1 MVDYDKFNSKIYLF
15 LSQQADWKTDADYDG
30 DDTITKAEFMSY
42 LKGDVAKEIWDG
54 ENCNANRQND
64 IINRFWNHFDTV
76 RSGKINGTRLSEY
89 NALNDDEEA
98 ALEKRFAS
106 YKYFNEFFNNE
117 ISKIQSA
124 GISELN
130 TKKVAEQLKSSLK
143 TDLLALFESE
153 ISKGTEFNSVED
165 IKNAL
170 GDRVRQ
176 IEYQTIAN
184 ISVDLY
190 IEKNVKNL
198 EKKYGYDR
206 ENDAT
211 LNTLIKNCV
220 SQLASSSNIDDFAGV
235 FNEAMNVIE
244 NYLATAL
251 PDKFSGNDEYLKK
264 YGYNFNAEDGLNDL
278 QKAVF
283 KTNLANELPNSE
295 YKDLYKEYPYVF
307 EILSEQLVDILKY
320 KEYTTDVIAL
330 FKEKMGTKVENAIS
344 VAKLFNKPESGAG
357 NDAIETKLWAAL
369 KEKGFSDE
377 LIEYL
382 QGNGATKLDGIKKE
396 AITATINDEFNDI
409 NDKFDINNA
418 VDYIV
423 EKIVAMQLELE
434 RAMNSA
440 DNLSVDESTWNVDIS
455 VTTGGTSGTYST
467 DGAGNT
473 TSPSDYDLVASKKSA
488 IEMLK
493 YIREYILKDETY
505 WGNYGGGD
513 PSDNY
518 EATRLNPKLQDALK
532 VFGANSFDDA
542 VNKINSYTSISE
554 LNSRVSEFI
563 EKVDLYNLEW
573 TPVPSTSST
582 DSPSSTSGTSGVTT
596 STKTNLSDNLKFYLG
611 SQVSF
616 KLNPKFNYKDTKK
629 EANIDSAKVTYE
641 SSHPDLVAISADGTV
656 TINTDNITSRTKVTI
671 KILVDGEVVG
681 TKELKIEIA
690 EYPGDREFD
699 YSKAGITKDYNK
711 DVVNGKLPDDDNE
724 TYKWYLPSMIATD
737 TDKVLNVINSL
748 YNQLLSGGQALN
760 TNALLTAK
768 NKMEDLYKKAIE
780 QMYNKCAAEKRYKRN
795 KNFTTDGILY
805 DGKMYNAYHHQD
817 DDWNEV
823 NQDGISAQ
831 SRKQNAKN
839 NDLGLTLWVKTDRP
853 REYGLKVNTQC
864 MLEIF
869 QSFYQAALGA

>member
-30 DDTITKAEFMSY
+30 DDKITKAEFMDY

-64 IINRFWNHFDTV
+64 VINRFWNRFDTV
-76 RSGKINGTRLSEY
+76 RSGKISGTRLDEY

-98 ALEKRFAS
+98 ALEKSFAS

-153 ISKGTEFNSVED
+153 VSKGTEFNSVED
-165 IKNAL
+165 VKNVL
-170 GDRVRQ
+170 GDQVRQ
-176 IEYQTIAN
+176 VEYQTIAN

-220 SQLASSSNIDDFAGV
+220 SQLTSSSNIDDFAGV

-264 YGYNFNAEDGLNDL
+264 YGYDFNAEDGLNDL

-283 KTNLANELPNSE
+283 KTNLANELPKSE

-307 EILSEQLVDILKY
+307 EILSEQLVDTLQY
-320 KEYTTDVIAL
+320 KEYTTDVVAL

-396 AITATINDEFNDI
+396 AITATVNDEFNDI
-409 NDKFDINNA
+409 DDKFDINNA

-434 RAMNSA
+434 KAMNGA
-440 DNLSVDESTWNVDIS
+440 DNLSVDESTWNVNIS
-455 VTTGGTSGTYST
+455 VTTGGTSGTDSTGST
-467 DGAGNT
+467 D
-473 TSPSDYDLVASKKSA
+473 SPTYDLEASKKSA
-488 IEMLK
+488 IATIEEMIK
-493 YIREYILKDETY
+493 NATEVEVTD
-505 WGNYGGGD
+505 GNYQDYVNPQLLTTIETIFGGYNYKAII
-513 PSDNY
+513 DNI
-518 EATRLNPKLQDALK
+518 A
-532 VFGANSFDDA
+532 
-542 VNKINSYTSISE
+542 KIEE
-554 LNSRVSEFI
+554 LNRLMEEFLS
-563 EKVDLYNLEW
+563 VYNASWEPVKST
-573 TPVPSTSST
+573 TP
-582 DSPSSTSGTSGVTT
+582 TSGTDSSNGVTT
-596 STKTNLSDNLKFYLG
+596 TTKTNFNLSKDLKFYQG
-611 SQVSF
+611 SLVSF
-616 KLNPKFNYKDTKK
+616 RLNPKFNYKNTNKQADV
-629 EANIDSAKVTYE
+629 DSSKVTYE
-641 SSHPDLVAISADGTV
+641 SSNPNLVAIGADGTV
-656 TINTDNITSRTKVTI
+656 TICTDNITSQTKVTI

-690 EYPGDREFD
+690 EKGNLNGINFENLTGSNANYTGYITTQYGDSD
-699 YSKAGITKDYNK
+699 KGKVQTVDLATLYKANGCIKLCDFKDDSTARSNAQSTIKGILDRIKIACTSAGADTAALEVAYTKTMNLYNAII
-711 DVVNGKLPDDDNE
+711 D
-724 TYKWYLPSMIATD
+724 ATD
-737 TDKVLNVINSL
+737 RAGKKKAAEYKVWYEGQDYTYYSNTWHKEKTADGCSLAYNSKGTNNQTGIQWNVSTNSPETHQYYLNVRCL
-748 YNQLLSGGQALN
+748 
-760 TNALLTAK
+760 
-768 NKMEDLYKKAIE
+768 MD
-780 QMYNKCAAEKRYKRN
+780 
-795 KNFTTDGILY
+795 
-805 DGKMYNAYHHQD
+805 
-817 DDWNEV
+817 
-823 NQDGISAQ
+823 
-831 SRKQNAKN
+831 
-839 NDLGLTLWVKTDRP
+839 
-853 REYGLKVNTQC
+853 
-864 MLEIF
+864 IF
-869 QSFYQAALGA
+869 NSFYKAA

>member
-1 MVDYDKFNSKIYLF
+1 MVDYAKFNSKIYLF

-30 DDTITKAEFMSY
+30 NDKITKAEFMNY

-54 ENCNANRQND
+54 ENCN
-64 IINRFWNHFDTV
+64 INRKNDVINKFWNRFDQV
-76 RSGKINGTRLSEY
+76 RSGYIEGTDVKEY

-98 ALEKRFAS
+98 ALEKSFAS
-106 YKYFNEFFNNE
+106 YKYFNEFFNSE

-153 ISKGTEFNSVED
+153 VSKGTEFNSVED
-165 IKNAL
+165 VKNAL
-170 GDRVRQ
+170 ADQVRQ
-176 IEYQTIAN
+176 VEYQTIAN
-184 ISVDLY
+184 ISIDLY

-264 YGYNFNAEDGLNDL
+264 YGYDFNAEDGLNDL

-283 KTNLANELPNSE
+283 KTNLANELPKSE

-307 EILSEQLVDILKY
+307 EILSKQLIDTLQY
-320 KEYTTDVIAL
+320 KEYTTDVVAL

-382 QGNGATKLDGIKKE
+382 QGTGATKLDSLKKE
-396 AITATINDEFNDI
+396 AITATVNDEFDDLD
-409 NDKFDINNA
+409 DKFDINNA

-434 RAMNSA
+434 KAMNGA
-440 DNLSVDESTWNVDIS
+440 DNLSVDESTWNVTI
-455 VTTGGTSGTYST
+455 TT
-467 DGAGNT
+467 
-473 TSPSDYDLVASKKSA
+473 
-488 IEMLK
+488 I
-493 YIREYILKDETY
+493 
-505 WGNYGGGD
+505 
-513 PSDNY
+513 
-518 EATRLNPKLQDALK
+518 
-532 VFGANSFDDA
+532 
-542 VNKINSYTSISE
+542 
-554 LNSRVSEFI
+554 
-563 EKVDLYNLEW
+563 
-573 TPVPSTSST
+573 TSST
-582 DSPSSTSGTSGVTT
+582 DGTNNNGSTNGVTT
-596 STKTNLSDNLKFYLG
+596 TEETNLSRDLKFYQG
-611 SQVSF
+611 SRVSF
-616 KLNPKFNYKDTKK
+616 RLNPKFNYKNTNKQADV
-629 EANIDSAKVTYE
+629 DSTSVSYE
-641 SSHPDLVAISADGTV
+641 SSNPNLVAIGADGTV
-656 TINTDNITSRTKVTI
+656 TICTDNITSQTKVTI

-690 EYPGDREFD
+690 PYDKANAGDGFENDTTTMINGQSISDIFRFKNNAFFSAVVNHGNVVNTGISFIDTTLSSIESALIGGGYDSNKTKKTISVLKQYYKSILAASQKNFNFEIEHD
-699 YSKAGITKDYNK
+699 IKISGIGRNDKKGDIPYSTTNFSYTGSDGKSHELKQDMVLKEWQNLYAYNPNK
-711 DVVNGKLPDDDNE
+711 DNFETINTSGFVISHQRNGNPDQ
-724 TYKWYLPSMIATD
+724 YQIALD
-737 TDKVLNVINSL
+737 TAK
-748 YNQLLSGGQALN
+748 
-760 TNALLTAK
+760 LLTLFK
-768 NKMEDLYKKAIE
+768 DI
-780 QMYNKCAAEKRYKRN
+780 
-795 KNFTTDGILY
+795 
-805 DGKMYNAYHHQD
+805 
-817 DDWNEV
+817 
-823 NQDGISAQ
+823 
-831 SRKQNAKN
+831 
-839 NDLGLTLWVKTDRP
+839 
-853 REYGLKVNTQC
+853 
-864 MLEIF
+864 
-869 QSFYQAALGA
+869 YQYM

>member
-30 DDTITKAEFMSY
+30 DDKITKAEFMDY

-54 ENCNANRQND
+54 ENCNANRKND
-64 IINRFWNHFDTV
+64 VINKFWNRFDQV
-76 RSGKINGTRLSEY
+76 RSGYIEGTNVKEY

-98 ALEKRFAS
+98 ALEKSFAS

-143 TDLLALFESE
+143 TDLLALFEAE
-153 ISKGTEFNSVED
+153 VSKGTEFNSVED
-165 IKNAL
+165 VKNVL
-170 GDRVRQ
+170 GDQVRQ
-176 IEYQTIAN
+176 VEYQTIAN

-264 YGYNFNAEDGLNDL
+264 YGYDFNAEDGLNDL

-283 KTNLANELPNSE
+283 KTNLANELPKSE

-307 EILSEQLVDILKY
+307 EILSEQLVDTLQY
-320 KEYTTDVIAL
+320 KEYTTDVVAL

-396 AITATINDEFNDI
+396 AITATVNDEFNDI
-409 NDKFDINNA
+409 DDKFDINNA

-434 RAMNSA
+434 KAMNGA
-440 DNLSVDESTWNVDIS
+440 DNLSVDESTWNVNIS
-455 VTTGGTSGTYST
+455 VTTGGTSGTDSTGST
-467 DGAGNT
+467 D
-473 TSPSDYDLVASKKSA
+473 SPTYDLEASKKSA
-488 IEMLK
+488 IATIKEMIK
-493 YIREYILKDETY
+493 NATEVEVTD
-505 WGNYGGGD
+505 GNYQDYVNPQLLTTIETIFGGYNYKAII
-513 PSDNY
+513 DNI
-518 EATRLNPKLQDALK
+518 A
-532 VFGANSFDDA
+532 
-542 VNKINSYTSISE
+542 KIEE
-554 LNSRVSEFI
+554 LNRLMEEFLS
-563 EKVDLYNLEW
+563 VYNASWEPVKST
-573 TPVPSTSST
+573 TP
-582 DSPSSTSGTSGVTT
+582 TSGTDSSNGVTT
-596 STKTNLSDNLKFYLG
+596 TTKTNFNLSKDLKFYQG

-616 KLNPKFNYKDTKK
+616 KLNPKFNYKNTNKQADV
-629 EANIDSAKVTYE
+629 DSSKVTYE
-641 SSHPDLVAISADGTV
+641 SSNPNLVAIGADGTV
-656 TINTDNITSRTKVTI
+656 TICTDNITSQTKVTI

-690 EYPGDREFD
+690 PYDKANAGDGFENDTTTMINGQSISDIFRFKNNAFFSAVVNHGNVVNTGISFIDTTLSSIESALIGGGYDSNKTKKTISVLKQYYKSILAASQKNFNFEIEHD
-699 YSKAGITKDYNK
+699 IKISGIGRNDKKGDIPYSTTNFSYTGSDGKSHELKQDMVLKEWQNLYAYNPNK
-711 DVVNGKLPDDDNE
+711 DNFETINTSGFVISHQRNGNPDQ
-724 TYKWYLPSMIATD
+724 YQIALD
-737 TDKVLNVINSL
+737 TAK
-748 YNQLLSGGQALN
+748 
-760 TNALLTAK
+760 LLTLFK
-768 NKMEDLYKKAIE
+768 DI
-780 QMYNKCAAEKRYKRN
+780 
-795 KNFTTDGILY
+795 
-805 DGKMYNAYHHQD
+805 
-817 DDWNEV
+817 
-823 NQDGISAQ
+823 
-831 SRKQNAKN
+831 
-839 NDLGLTLWVKTDRP
+839 
-853 REYGLKVNTQC
+853 
-864 MLEIF
+864 
-869 QSFYQAALGA
+869 YQYM

>member
-1 MVDYDKFNSKIYLF
+1 MVDYAKFNSKIYLF

-30 DDTITKAEFMSY
+30 NDKITKAEFMNY

-54 ENCNANRQND
+54 ENCH
-64 IINRFWNHFDTV
+64 INRKNDVINKFWNRFDQV
-76 RSGKINGTRLSEY
+76 RSGYIEGTDVKEY

-98 ALEKRFAS
+98 ALEKSFAS
-106 YKYFNEFFNNE
+106 YKYFNEFFNSE

-153 ISKGTEFNSVED
+153 VSKGTEFNSVED
-165 IKNAL
+165 VKNAL
-170 GDRVRQ
+170 GDQVRQ
-176 IEYQTIAN
+176 VEYQTIAN
-184 ISVDLY
+184 ISIDLY

-264 YGYNFNAEDGLNDL
+264 YGYDFNAEDGLNDL

-283 KTNLANELPNSE
+283 KTNLANELPKSE

-307 EILSEQLVDILKY
+307 EILSKQLIDTLQY
-320 KEYTTDVIAL
+320 KEYTTDVVAL

-382 QGNGATKLDGIKKE
+382 QGNGATKLDSLKKE
-396 AITATINDEFNDI
+396 AITATVNDEFDDLD
-409 NDKFDINNA
+409 DKFDINNA

-434 RAMNSA
+434 KAMNGA
-440 DNLSVDESTWNVDIS
+440 ENITLDESTWNVTI
-455 VTTGGTSGTYST
+455 TT
-467 DGAGNT
+467 
-473 TSPSDYDLVASKKSA
+473 
-488 IEMLK
+488 I
-493 YIREYILKDETY
+493 
-505 WGNYGGGD
+505 
-513 PSDNY
+513 
-518 EATRLNPKLQDALK
+518 
-532 VFGANSFDDA
+532 
-542 VNKINSYTSISE
+542 
-554 LNSRVSEFI
+554 
-563 EKVDLYNLEW
+563 
-573 TPVPSTSST
+573 TSST
-582 DSPSSTSGTSGVTT
+582 DGTNNNGSTNGVTT
-596 STKTNLSDNLKFYLG
+596 TEETNLSKDLKFYQNT
-611 SQVSF
+611 QVSF
-616 KLNPKFNYKDTKK
+616 RLNPKFNYKNTNKQADV
-629 EANIDSAKVTYE
+629 DSTSVSYE
-641 SSHPDLVAISADGTV
+641 SSNPNLVAISADGTV
-656 TINTDNITSRTKVTI
+656 TICTDNITSQTKVTI

-690 EYPGDREFD
+690 PYDKANAGDGFENDTTTMINGQSISDILRFKNNAFVTPTAFVGRDFINSGISFIDTTLSSIESALIAGGYDSNKTKKTISVLKQYYRSILQATWDKFD
-699 YSKAGITKDYNK
+699 FIKD
-711 DVVNGKLPDDDNE
+711 
-724 TYKWYLPSMIATD
+724 TD
-737 TDKVLNVINSL
+737 TD
-748 YNQLLSGGQALN
+748 
-760 TNALLTAK
+760 
-768 NKMEDLYKKAIE
+768 YKKKNDPGVE
-780 QMYNKCAAEKRYKRN
+780 HVYKTQTNKGTYIY
-795 KNFTTDGILY
+795 TSSSTYSYTGS
-805 DGKMYNAYHHQD
+805 DGKTHVLTQDMALKEYKSLSEYNPNDPRD
-817 DDWNEV
+817 D
-823 NQDGISAQ
+823 
-831 SRKQNAKN
+831 
-839 NDLGLTLWVKTDRP
+839 LKTNVSGFVVSHG
-853 REYGLKVNTQC
+853 REGKPDQYKMGFDTARLLK
-864 MLEIF
+864 LFKDI
-869 QSFYQAALGA
+869 YQYM